1 MKLQTLAKKAV
12 AGLQALALAVG
23 ISAGALTGLA
33 VSAPAA
39 MAVGTCDVTGG
50 IQSGANCAAPT
61 NASSNLFAEGG
72 IFNTIANVLIF
83 LVGAIAVIY
92 LIIGGLRY
100 VTSGGD
106 AKAVGAAKDTI
117 LYAIIGI
124 VVAVI
129 AYALVTFVIT
139 SLSRAT

>member
-1 MKLQTLAKKAV
+1 MV
-12 AGLQALALAVG
+12 
-23 ISAGALTGLA
+23 
-33 VSAPAA
+33 PA
-39 MAVGTCDVTGG
+39 
-50 IQSGANCAAPT
+50 IQELSTRGPVRQIVSGANCAAPT

-106 AKAVGAAKDTI
+106 PKAVSAAKDTI

-129 AYALVTFVIT
+129 AYALVTFVIS